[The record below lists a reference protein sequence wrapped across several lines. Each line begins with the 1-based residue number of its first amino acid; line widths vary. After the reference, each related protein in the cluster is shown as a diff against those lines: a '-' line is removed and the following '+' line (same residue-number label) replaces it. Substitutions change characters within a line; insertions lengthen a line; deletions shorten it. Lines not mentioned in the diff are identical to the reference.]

1 MTEETALYSSY
12 EENLPRIR
20 RVNFLLLR
28 ILSMINL
35 ADMRLLEARASQ
47 GTYKSLDTLIKYLQ
61 RLYAAKNRTFDIL
74 TSHLLRELSQLS
86 GTLKSLD

>member
-1 MTEETALYSSY
+1 MTEETALYSFY

-61 RLYAAKNRTFDIL
+61 RLYATKNRTFDIL

-86 GTLKSLD
+86 GTLKTLD